1 MRQTLSII
9 RKELSGYFGSPM
21 ALIFVGFFL
30 AAALFS
36 FFWVE
41 AFFARGIADV
51 RPLFRSMPLLMIILV
66 AALTMRQW
74 SEEQRSGTLEILL
87 TLPVSHIRL
96 VIGKF
101 LAVVTLVAVAL
112 ALTLALPFTV
122 SILGDLDWGPVVGG
136 YLAAIL
142 LACSYA
148 AIGLFVS
155 SRTDNQIVALMAT
168 VLICGVFY
176 LLGSNG
182 ITDLLPDTPAEVV
195 KSISTSSRFESIER
209 GVIDLRDLVYYLTL
223 TAVFLV
229 LNVVSLD
236 RMRWSTGSRTLE
248 HRQSVNLTSALV
260 IVNLIFVNIW
270 MYPLR
275 GARLDLTEYK
285 EYSLSDATRNILDD
299 LQEPLLIRGYFSKKT
314 HPLLA
319 PLVPRI
325 SDMLREYEIAAGG
338 MLEVDIVDPATDA
351 DIEAEANQTY
361 GITPSPFQVTDRY
374 ESSVINSYFNILM
387 RYGDQNIILGYDDL
401 IEVEVLSDN
410 SLDVR
415 LRNLEYDL
423 TRSIKKV
430 VYGFQSI
437 DAVLSAMEEPATLT
451 LYVTPTTVPSELREG
466 ISTVRQVAEEIES
479 QSPGKFE
486 YRVVNLDAVDNE
498 ITEEELYDR
507 YGLEPFLVELF
518 SDEVFYF
525 YMVLEVGNEVE
536 VLYPSMDM
544 TEGEI
549 RSNIESAL
557 KRVSPGFLKVVGLWT
572 PPAVP
577 TQDMFGNMQNP
588 LSMWEMIGAQL
599 RQDYQVQTVDL
610 SNIPV
615 EIEVLVLVSPQN
627 LSDAEIFAVDQFL
640 MRGGSIISAAGRY
653 GIQVDQMVGSLG
665 LVPFT
670 GTLHDWLASFG
681 IVVEESLVMDTQNE
695 PFPIPVTRQAGGITI
710 QEIEL
715 IDYPFFVDVRQ
726 NGMATDSPIVSN
738 LPAITLHWSSPLTVD
753 EEVNADREVQVLLQS
768 SKRSWLKYDT
778 LIQPN
783 FDFFPDIGFAISG
796 DQQSYPLAVSVAGV
810 FESYFK
816 DQPIPT
822 APSAS
827 GDEGEEDADVATTR
841 IDTSAESAR
850 LVIVGSS
857 EFLDD
862 TVLGLSSDMNGERYR
877 NNLQFVQNAV
887 DWMTEDLELLE
898 IRARGS
904 QVRALLPRVEDEQPL
919 WEGLNYGIALIAL
932 LVIGSVW
939 SYRRSNEEPM
949 LSFDKPGSKSSR
961 RARD

>member
-41 AFFARGIADV
+41 AFFARGMADV
-51 RPLFRSMPLLMIILV
+51 RPLFRSMPLLMIVLV

-87 TLPVSHIRL
+87 TLPVSHLRL

-112 ALTLALPFTV
+112 ALTLTLPFTV

-168 VLICGVFY
+168 VLICGVFF
-176 LLGSNG
+176 LLGSSG

-236 RMRWSTGSRTLE
+236 RMRWSTGNRTLE
-248 HRQSVNLTSALV
+248 HRQNVNLTSALV
-260 IVNLIFVNIW
+260 IVNLIFVNVW

-285 EYSLSDATRNILDD
+285 EYSLSDATRDLLDD
-299 LQEPLLIRGYFSKKT
+299 LQEPLLIRGYFSEKT

-325 SDMLREYEIAAGG
+325 RDMLREYEIAAGG
-338 MLEVDIVDPATDA
+338 NLEVDIVDPATDA
-351 DIEAEANQTY
+351 EIEAEANQTY

-374 ESSVINSYFNILM
+374 ESSVINSYFNILL
-387 RYGDQNIILGYDDL
+387 RYGDQNVILGFNDL
-401 IEVEVLSDN
+401 IEVEELSDN

-430 VYGFQSI
+430 VYGFQSV
-437 DAVLSAMEEPATLT
+437 DAVLSAMDEPATLS
-451 LYVTPTTVPSELREG
+451 LYVTPTTVPEDLRGG
-466 ISTVRQVAEEIES
+466 IQTVRKVAEEIES

-486 YRVVNLDAVDNE
+486 YQMVNLDGEDLEVVGQ
-498 ITEEELYDR
+498 ELYNR
-507 YGLEPFLVELF
+507 YGLQPIAVELF
-518 SDEVFYF
+518 SDDVFYF
-525 YMVLEVGNEVE
+525 YMVLEVGDEVE

-544 TEGEI
+544 TAGEI
-549 RSNIESAL
+549 RTNIESAL
-557 KRVSPGFLKVVGLWT
+557 KRVSPGFLKVVGLWV
-572 PPAVP
+572 PPAIP

-588 LSMWEMIGAQL
+588 LSTWEMIGAQL

-610 SNIPV
+610 SNIPID
-615 EIEVLVLVSPQN
+615 IEVLVLVSPQY

-640 MRGGSIISAAGRY
+640 MRGGSIIIAAGRY
-653 GIQVDQMVGSLG
+653 GIQVDQMAGSLG
-665 LVPFT
+665 VAPFT

-681 IVVEESLVMDTQNE
+681 IVVEETLVMDPQNE
-695 PFPIPVTRQAGGITI
+695 PFPVPVTRQAGGITI

-726 NGMATDSPIVSN
+726 NGMTTDSPIVSN

-753 EEVNADREVQVLLQS
+753 EELNADREVQVLLQS

-783 FDFFPDIGFAISG
+783 FEFFPDIGFGISG
-796 DQQSYPLAVSVAGV
+796 EQQSYPLAVSVGGV

-816 DQPIPT
+816 NQPIPT
-822 APSAS
+822 VPSA
-827 GDEGEEDADVATTR
+827 GGEEGEEETAVISTR

-850 LVIVGSS
+850 LVVVGSS

-862 TVLGLSSDMNGERYR
+862 TVLGLSSDMTGERYR

-887 DWMTEDLELLE
+887 DWMSEDLELLE

-939 SYRRSNEEPM
+939 SYRRSHEEPM
-949 LSFDKPGSKSSR
+949 LSFDKPGSKSSP
-961 RARD
+961 RAGD